1 MVSRSWDPGTSW
13 VKGFSHRIY
22 HHYSEVS
29 QGIRK
34 SINGFQRT
42 DLCDLGGDLQQKGKI
57 EIEGD
62 WISFGDCF
70 RIRSGKVQST
80 ISRSNDPHDML
91 FNLQGELEA
100 KVIREN
106 MYTYSL
112 QRDGELIGL
121 LIQIKISGFER
132 LDHIG
137 FMLFA
142 TDELRGGVHDLW
154 QEEMLF

>member
-1 MVSRSWDPGTSW
+1 MVSRSWDPGTLW

-42 DLCDLGGDLQQKGKI
+42 DLCNLGGDLQQRGKI

-62 WISFGDCF
+62 WVSFGDCF
-70 RIRSGKVQST
+70 RIRSGKVRST

-100 KVIREN
+100 KGIREN

-112 QRDGELIGL
+112 QRDGEVLIGL
-121 LIQIKISGFER
+121 LIQIKFSGYER
-132 LDHIG
+132 LV
-137 FMLFA
+137 L
-142 TDELRGGVHDLW
+142 LV
-154 QEEMLF
+154 